1 MLSGQAGKKVG
12 WTRDDTTY
20 IEIATIC
27 SADNQTVG
35 DSLATDGDCKI
46 DIGTDLIIWTKHFTT
61 FVTYTETTV
70 STGGGSSG
78 GGGGG
83 GGGYVYIPIVATTSS
98 TLVITATTT
107 NASIISTAS
116 LQNNPN
122 KFIFT
127 KNLFVGIN
135 GSEILELQKLLFTL
149 GFLRTNPNGYFG
161 PATKQA
167 VINFQIANK
176 ISPQGNVGPATRIAL
191 NLQMQTNITNAIQ
204 TASTS
209 QILSLQAMFNR
220 TLSLGAFSEEVLNLQ
235 KLLVNLG
242 LLKATPNGYFGN
254 QTKGA
259 VKEFQKQNNILQT
272 GMVGPQTRA
281 ILNSKQ

>member
-1 MLSGQAGKKVG
+1 
-12 WTRDDTTY
+12 
-20 IEIATIC
+20 
-27 SADNQTVG
+27 
-35 DSLATDGDCKI
+35 
-46 DIGTDLIIWTKHFTT
+46 
-61 FVTYTETTV
+61 
-70 STGGGSSG
+70 
-78 GGGGG
+78 
-83 GGGYVYIPIVATTSS
+83 
-98 TLVITATTT
+98 
-107 NASIISTAS
+107 
-116 LQNNPN
+116 
-122 KFIFT
+122 
-127 KNLFVGIN
+127 
-135 GSEILELQKLLFTL
+135 
-149 GFLRTNPNGYFG
+149 
-161 PATKQA
+161 
-167 VINFQIANK
+167 
-176 ISPQGNVGPATRIAL
+176 
-191 NLQMQTNITNAIQ
+191 MQTNITNAIQ